1 MSLIV
6 TKFGGTSLC
15 DLERVQAAARIVVAC
30 HQKGHEVIVVVSAM
44 AGETDKLEDL
54 GYSISTR
61 PDPREMDVLLASG
74 EQVSIALIAMAI
86 QDLGIPAMSYLGNQ
100 VPVYT
105 TECHQRARITEVGCN
120 ELRRSID
127 QGAIPVIA
135 GFQGV
140 APSGEITTIGRGG
153 SDTTAVAVAVAM
165 EASECRIYTDVDGV
179 YTADPRIVEQAR
191 RMDRVTFEEMLE
203 LAALGAK
210 VLHLRSVEYARRYSI
225 PLKVF
230 SSFIDGPGTLIVE
243 EGESMDQPE
252 VSAITFDKN
261 EAKVTIARVPDI
273 PGIAYQLL
281 GPVGDANIS
290 VDMIVQ
296 NVSRDHRTDLTFT
309 VPRSD
314 FEQSLEILRDRV
326 IRLRREAEDP
336 TLYDMEVIGDDT
348 IAKVTAVGLGIR
360 SHAGIATKM
369 FETLA
374 QYGINI
380 QMISTSEIK
389 ISVVIHEDFC
399 ELAVRMLHSAFNLGT
414 D

>member
-15 DLERVQAAARIVVAC
+15 DLERVQAAAQKVVAC
-30 HQKGHEVIVVVSAM
+30 RQEGHEVIVVVSAM

-74 EQVSIALIAMAI
+74 EQVSVALIAMAI
-86 QDLGIPAMSYLGNQ
+86 QDLGVPAMSYLGNQ

-105 TECHQRARITEVGCN
+105 NECHQRARITEVGRE
-120 ELRRSID
+120 ELRHSID
-127 QGAIPVIA
+127 QGAIPVVA

-140 APSGEITTIGRGG
+140 APTGEITTIGRGG
-153 SDTTAVAVAVAM
+153 SDTTAVAIAVAM
-165 EASECRIYTDVDGV
+165 DALECRIYTDVDGV

-210 VLHLRSVEYARRYSI
+210 VLHLKSVEYARRYSI

-243 EGESMDQPE
+243 EGESMEQPE

-261 EAKVTIARVPDI
+261 EAKVTVTNVPDI

-296 NVSRDHRTDLTFT
+296 NVSRDERTDLTFT
-309 VPRSD
+309 VPRND
-314 FEQSLEILRDRV
+314 FEQSLEILRDQV
-326 IRLRREAEDP
+326 IRLRREAENP
-336 TLYDMEVIGDDT
+336 TRYEMEVIGDDA
-348 IAKVTAVGLGIR
+348 IAKVTAVGLGMR

-399 ELAVRMLHSAFNLGT
+399 ELAVRMLHSAFDLGT

>member
-1 MSLIV
+1 MSVIV

-15 DLERVQAAARIVVAC
+15 DLERVQATARKVVAC
-30 HQKGHEVIVVVSAM
+30 RREGHDVIVVVSAM

-74 EQVSIALIAMAI
+74 EQVSSALIAMAI
-86 QDLGIPAMSYLGNQ
+86 QDLGVPAVSYLGNQ

-105 TECHQRARITEVGCN
+105 NECHQTARITEVGCI
-120 ELRRSID
+120 ELQRSIER
-127 QGAIPVIA
+127 GEIPVVA

-165 EASECRIYTDVDGV
+165 EAIECRIYTDVDGV

-191 RMDRVTFEEMLE
+191 RMARVTFEEMLE

-210 VLHLRSVEYARRYSI
+210 VLHLRSVEYARKYSI

-230 SSFIDGPGTLIVE
+230 SSFEEGPGTLIVE
-243 EGESMDQPE
+243 EGESMEQPE

-261 EAKVTIARVPDI
+261 EAKVTITNVPDV

-290 VDMIVQ
+290 VDIIVQ
-296 NVSRDHRTDLTFT
+296 NASRDQRTDLTFT
-309 VPRSD
+309 VQRTD
-314 FEQSLEILRDRV
+314 FDQSLEILRDRV
-326 IRLRREAEDP
+326 LSLRREADDP
-336 TLYDMEVIGDDT
+336 SLYDMEVVGDDS
-348 IAKVTAVGLGIR
+348 IAKVTAVGLGMR
-360 SHAGIATKM
+360 SHAGVATKM

-399 ELAVRMLHSAFNLGT
+399 ELAVRMLHSAFDLGT

>member
-15 DLERVQAAARIVVAC
+15 DLERVQAAARKVVAC
-30 HQKGHEVIVVVSAM
+30 RQEGHEVIVVVSAM

-54 GYSISTR
+54 GYSISNR

-74 EQVSIALIAMAI
+74 EQVSVALIAMAI
-86 QDLGIPAMSYLGNQ
+86 QDLGEPAMSYLGNQ

-105 TECHQRARITEVGCN
+105 NGCHQRARITDVGCE
-120 ELRRSID
+120 ELRRSIN
-127 QGAIPVIA
+127 QGAIPVVA

-140 APSGEITTIGRGG
+140 APTGEITTIGRGG
-153 SDTTAVAVAVAM
+153 SDTTAVAIAVAM
-165 EASECRIYTDVDGV
+165 EALECRIYTDVDGV

-243 EGESMDQPE
+243 EGESMEQPE

-261 EAKVTIARVPDI
+261 EAKVTITNVPDI
-273 PGIAYQLL
+273 PGIAYRLL

-296 NVSRDHRTDLTFT
+296 NVSRDERTDLTFT
-309 VPRSD
+309 VPRND
-314 FEQSLEILRDRV
+314 FEQSLEILRDQV
-326 IRLRREAEDP
+326 IHLRREAEVSN
-336 TLYDMEVIGDDT
+336 LCEMEVIGDDA
-348 IAKVTAVGLGIR
+348 IAKVTAVGLGVR

-399 ELAVRMLHSAFNLGT
+399 ELAVRMLHSAFDLGT

>member
-1 MSLIV
+1 MSVIV
-6 TKFGGTSLC
+6 AKFGGTSLC
-15 DLERVQAAARIVVAC
+15 DLERVQAAARKVVAC
-30 HQKGHEVIVVVSAM
+30 RREGHDVIVVVSAM

-54 GYSISTR
+54 GYSISAR

-74 EQVSIALIAMAI
+74 EQVSSALIAMAI
-86 QDLGIPAMSYLGNQ
+86 QDLGFPAVSYLGNQ

-105 TECHQRARITEVGCN
+105 NECHQTARITEVGCI
-120 ELRRSID
+120 ELQRSIE
-127 QGAIPVIA
+127 QGEIPVVA

-165 EASECRIYTDVDGV
+165 KAIECRIYTDVDGV
-179 YTADPRIVEQAR
+179 YTADPRIVEQAH
-191 RMDRVTFEEMLE
+191 RMARVTFEEMLE

-210 VLHLRSVEYARRYSI
+210 VLHLRSVEYARKYSI

-230 SSFIDGPGTLIVE
+230 SSFEDGPGTLIVE
-243 EGESMDQPE
+243 EGESMEQPE

-261 EAKVTIARVPDI
+261 EAKVTITNVPDV

-296 NVSRDHRTDLTFT
+296 NASRDQRTDLTFT
-309 VPRSD
+309 VQRSD
-314 FEQSLEILRDRV
+314 FERSIKILRGSVKQLSQETDDSSKYHMDV
-326 IRLRREAEDP
+326 
-336 TLYDMEVIGDDT
+336 VGDDT
-348 IAKVTAVGLGIR
+348 IAKVTAVGLGMR
-360 SHAGIATKM
+360 SHAGVATKM

>member
-30 HQKGHEVIVVVSAM
+30 REEGHDVIVVVSAM

-74 EQVSIALIAMAI
+74 EQVSSALIALAI
-86 QDLGIPAMSYLGNQ
+86 QDLGVPAVSFLGNQ
-100 VPVYT
+100 VPVRT
-105 TECHQRARITEVGCN
+105 NECHQRARITEVGCD
-120 ELRRSID
+120 ELQRSIN
-127 QGAIPVIA
+127 QGDIPVVA

-140 APSGEITTIGRGG
+140 APTGEVTTIGRGG
-153 SDTTAVAVAVAM
+153 SDTSAVAVAVALG
-165 EASECRIYTDVDGV
+165 AAECRIYTDVDGV
-179 YTADPRIVEQAR
+179 YTADPWIVEQAR

-210 VLHLRSVEYARRYSI
+210 VLHLRSVEYARKYSI

-230 SSFIDGPGTLIVE
+230 SSFEDGPGTLIVE
-243 EGESMDQPE
+243 EGETMEQPE
-252 VSAITFDKN
+252 VSAITYDKN
-261 EAKVTIARVPDI
+261 EAKVTITNVPDI

-290 VDMIVQ
+290 VDIIVQ
-296 NVSRDHRTDLTFT
+296 NASRDQRTDLTFT
-309 VPRSD
+309 VQRSD
-314 FEQSLEILRDRV
+314 FEQSLEILRKRV
-326 IRLRREAEDP
+326 SELRREADEPD
-336 TLYDMEVIGDDT
+336 LYDMEVVGDDS
-348 IAKVTAVGLGIR
+348 IAKVTAVGLGMR
-360 SHAGIATKM
+360 SHAGVATKM

-399 ELAVRMLHSAFNLGT
+399 ELAVRMLHSACELGT

>member
-15 DLERVQAAARIVVAC
+15 DLERVQAAARKVVAC
-30 HQKGHEVIVVVSAM
+30 RQEGHEVIVVVSAM

-54 GYSISTR
+54 GYSISNR

-74 EQVSIALIAMAI
+74 EQVSVALIAMAI
-86 QDLGIPAMSYLGNQ
+86 QDLGEPAMSYLGNQ

-105 TECHQRARITEVGCN
+105 NGCHQRARITDVGCE
-120 ELRRSID
+120 ELRRSIN
-127 QGAIPVIA
+127 QGAIPVVA

-140 APSGEITTIGRGG
+140 APTGEITTIGRGG
-153 SDTTAVAVAVAM
+153 SDTTAVAIAVAM
-165 EASECRIYTDVDGV
+165 EALECRIYTDVDGV

-243 EGESMDQPE
+243 EGESMEQPE

-261 EAKVTIARVPDI
+261 EAKVTITNVPDI

-296 NVSRDHRTDLTFT
+296 NVSRDERTDLTFT
-309 VPRSD
+309 VPRND
-314 FEQSLEILRDRV
+314 FEQSLEILRDQV
-326 IRLRREAEDP
+326 IHLRREAEDSN
-336 TLYDMEVIGDDT
+336 LCEMEVIGDDA
-348 IAKVTAVGLGIR
+348 IAKVTAVGLGVR

-399 ELAVRMLHSAFNLGT
+399 ELAVRMLHSAFDLGS

>member
-15 DLERVQAAARIVVAC
+15 DLERVQAAARKVVDC
-30 HQKGHEVIVVVSAM
+30 RQEGHDVIVVLSAM

-54 GYSISTR
+54 GYSISAH

-86 QDLGIPAMSYLGNQ
+86 QDLGVPAVSFLGNQ
-100 VPVYT
+100 VPVRT
-105 TECHQRARITEVGCN
+105 NDSHQRARITEVGCK
-120 ELRRSID
+120 ELKRSLKH
-127 QGAIPVIA
+127 GKVPVVA
-135 GFQGV
+135 GFQGI

-153 SDTTAVAVAVAM
+153 SDTTAVAVSVAM
-165 EASECRIYTDVDGV
+165 GADECRIYTDVDGV

-203 LAALGAK
+203 LAALGAR
-210 VLHLRSVEYARRYSI
+210 VLHLRSVEYARKYSI
-225 PLKVF
+225 PLKVL
-230 SSFIDGPGTLIVE
+230 SSFEDGPGTLIVE
-243 EGESMDQPE
+243 EGDSMEQPE

-261 EAKVTIARVPDI
+261 EAKVTITNVPDV

-296 NVSRDHRTDLTFT
+296 NASRDQRTDLTFT
-309 VPRSD
+309 VQQSD
-314 FEQSLEILRDRV
+314 FERSVEILRASV
-326 IRLRREAEDP
+326 KRLRLEADDP
-336 TLYDMEVIGDDT
+336 WEHEMEVVGDDL
-348 IAKVTAVGLGIR
+348 IAKVTAVGLGVR
-360 SHAGIATKM
+360 SHAGVATKM

-399 ELAVRMLHSAFNLGT
+399 ELAARVLHSAFELGA